1 MESSQPARLG
11 AWLGQVGGKSAPEV
25 KRTSPPGNSTVPS
38 RLAQSRCSSMAWREG
53 GGLGYSQL
61 LPSSVWA
68 GGFHCETLLGPEPRR
83 MCLESCGPRSPGSY
97 SETLARLSP
106 VSEGRVARENKVGWS
121 YMQAARQS
129 HRSRGGTVEKGGEIL
144 PLTGSPPLFP
154 LLPGRRHTCM
164 SQERTWSQLWL
175 NRQLSAQPSAHSS
188 RGTRAL
194 ATLRVVDSFLLF

>member
-25 KRTSPPGNSTVPS
+25 KRTSPPGIALFRHAWRRVGAP
-38 RLAQSRCSSMAWREG
+38 SMAWREG

-106 VSEGRVARENKVGWS
+106 VSEGRVARENKVGWL

-154 LLPGRRHTCM
+154 LLPGRRHTCT
-164 SQERTWSQLWL
+164 SQERTRSQPWL
-175 NRQLSAQPSAHSS
+175 NRQLSA
-188 RGTRAL
+188 
-194 ATLRVVDSFLLF
+194 